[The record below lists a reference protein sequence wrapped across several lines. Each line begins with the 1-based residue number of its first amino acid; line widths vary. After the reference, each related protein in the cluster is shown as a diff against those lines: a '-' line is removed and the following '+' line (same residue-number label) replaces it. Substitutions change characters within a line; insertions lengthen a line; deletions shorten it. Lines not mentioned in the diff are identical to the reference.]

1 MILNYKMVRNII
13 ISVLITA
20 LISIGVGFALAPIL
34 GFIQS
39 CLLGLIVQLIGNWFY
54 NDYKIRQTNN
64 EQEQILNERL
74 DILSRNLVKFDCPCG
89 KNAFEE
95 IVYVGSENIF
105 ECPQCDQQIKVDVTL
120 TPIIVTKIIDIQNTI
135 QKIKELDIP
144 EEI

>member
-1 MILNYKMVRNII
+1 MARNII

-39 CLLGLIVQLIGNWFY
+39 CLLALIVQLIGNWFY

-64 EQEQILNERL
+64 EQERILNERL

-89 KNAFEE
+89 KNVFEE
-95 IVYVGSENIF
+95 IVYVGDDNIF
-105 ECPQCDQQIKVDVTL
+105 ECSQCEQQIKVDVTL